1 MQNIN
6 SQDNEWQIK
15 YCPVMTVCYNKLCQE
30 VIKLNQAYSVIAS
43 IVKSIENRI
52 V

>member
-1 MQNIN
+1 
-6 SQDNEWQIK
+6 
-15 YCPVMTVCYNKLCQE
+15 MTVCYNKLCEE

-43 IVKSIENRI
+43 IEKSFENTI